1 MFSPFGFMGTQA
13 GGGLDPDATAYI
25 NAVITAGGSFSGV
38 EETAIDTFYVN
49 LKSDG
54 IYSKLIQMYT
64 FMGGTSSSNAINLI
78 NPGTADLT
86 FNGTWT
92 HNTTGSFAAQNN
104 ANYADTGWNTLTNA
118 AITTASLAWGYQN
131 NNNQTSATIYGYMGS
146 GTGTSDYAILGV
158 DGITALDNFNPTN
171 TKITISG
178 VGGSGGKNFN
188 AMARLNTS
196 SVYYLGYSPT
206 ATNSVTVSTSYGVSP
221 YNGNLH
227 INRINGANF
236 PAGGRY
242 TFSFIGNGLSSID
255 LDNLYTKLDT
265 MNASFSNRQ
274 L

>member
-13 GGGLDPDATAYI
+13 GGGGGDADATAYI
-25 NAVITAGGSFSGV
+25 NAVVTAGGSFSGV
-38 EETAIDTFYVN
+38 EETAINTFYVN

-131 NNNQTSATIYGYMGS
+131 NNNQTNLNQYGYMGS
-146 GTGTSDYAILGV
+146 GTGTSNYAVLGV
-158 DGITALDNFNPTN
+158 EGDSLDNFNPTS
-171 TKITISG
+171 TKITVSG
-178 VGGSGGKNFN
+178 VGCSGCKNFN

-206 ATNSVTVSTSYGVSP
+206 AANSATVSTSYGVSP

-227 INRINGANF
+227 INNINGANF
-236 PAGGRY
+236 PSGGRY
-242 TFSFIGNGLSSID
+242 TFFFIGNGLSSID